1 MEIKEIRAEYES
13 KLQRIFAEIEDFI
26 ECAVNYDELLED
38 YGEKSNIDHEEL
50 VFNDAKD
57 MRYFENLT
65 YTSWMLKEIITAI
78 DEFSCV
84 GDDKKK
90 LHRVKKEVE
99 MLITSI
105 RGIKKES
112 KQVIEH
118 EQQVIREVDSALELL
133 NQLRKE

>member
-1 MEIKEIRAEYES
+1 MELKEIREEYEW
-13 KLQRIFAEIEDFI
+13 KLKKISEEMDAFI
-26 ECAVNYDELLED
+26 EYAVNYDELLED
-38 YGEKSNIDHEEL
+38 CQEKSNIQYSEL
-50 VFNDAKD
+50 VFNDARD
-57 MRYFENLT
+57 MRYFENLE
-65 YTSWMLKEIITAI
+65 YTSWILKEIITAI

-112 KQVIEH
+112 KEVIEH
-118 EQQVIREVDSALELL
+118 EQQVIDEVDLAIDLL
-133 NQLRKE
+133 DQLRK